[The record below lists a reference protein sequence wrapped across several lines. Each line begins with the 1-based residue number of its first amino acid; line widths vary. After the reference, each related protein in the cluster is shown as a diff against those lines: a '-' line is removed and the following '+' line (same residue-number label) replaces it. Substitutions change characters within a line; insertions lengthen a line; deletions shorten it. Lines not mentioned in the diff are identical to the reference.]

1 MNSLPAVV
9 AGDAA
14 DIPIQ
19 AWLYGGAQ
27 PAMYGAGDTLVGYV
41 YQTPRSPS
49 PLFTAAVTWYTAPGQ
64 TGEPTQTGYGQGQ
77 VLFSIANAQ
86 SALLVPSLTY
96 TVIVVW
102 AAAATPSKTE
112 TIVRIA
118 LPVVSPAGP

>member
-1 MNSLPAVV
+1 MNRLPPIV

-27 PAMYGAGDTLVGYV
+27 PAIYAAGDSLVGYV
-41 YQTPRSPS
+41 YQTPRSPM
-49 PLFTAAVTWYTAPGQ
+49 PLFTAAVTWYTAPGS
-64 TGEPTQTGYGQGQ
+64 TGSPTQTGYAQGQ
-77 VLFSIANAQ
+77 VLFSITNAQ
-86 SALLVPSLTY
+86 AALLVPSVVY
-96 TVIVVW
+96 TVVVVW
-102 AAAATPSKTE
+102 SAAATPSKTE